1 MNRTETAAKTMK
13 DLYGEANP
21 GLSVSDP
28 EFAAI
33 KARLIY
39 GEVYAEETL
48 PAKLREL
55 VILAVAA
62 ANQTMNEVQRHTA
75 AALAAGGKPEEIKEA
90 VYHCAPYIGLG
101 KAENAVNAVNEVFA
115 EKGVALPLESGQT
128 VTEESRLAD
137 GIAAQKSIFG
147 AHIDAMRAAAPENQK
162 NIQDY
167 LSAYCFGD
175 FYTRKFLTIPEREL
189 LTFAILAAQGG
200 CEPQVKAH
208 VGGNAAVGN
217 GKETLLAALTVCLPY
232 IGFPRILNALA
243 CINEVLPEN
252 CHPAVSRKTERR
264 PPELRRRAAL
274 CILQRVCAAAGA
286 VFRKFPAR
294 TRE

>member
-13 DLYGEANP
+13 DLYGEAHTD
-21 GLSVSDP
+21 LSVSDP

-39 GEVYAEETL
+39 GEVYAEKTL
-48 PAKLREL
+48 SAKLREL
-55 VILAVAA
+55 VILAVAVT
-62 ANQTMNEVQRHTA
+62 NQTMNEVRRHTA
-75 AALAAGGKPEEIKEA
+75 TALAAGGKPEEIKEA

-217 GKETLLAALTVCLPY
+217 GKKTLLAALTVCLPY
-232 IGFPRILNALA
+232 IGFPRTLNALA

-252 CHPAVSRKTERR
+252 
-264 PPELRRRAAL
+264 
-274 CILQRVCAAAGA
+274 
-286 VFRKFPAR
+286 
-294 TRE
+294 

>member
-1 MNRTETAAKTMK
+1 MMNRTEKAAQTMRA
-13 DLYGEANP
+13 LYGEARNS
-21 GLSVSDP
+21 LAASDP

-33 KARLIY
+33 KERLIY
-39 GEVYAEETL
+39 GEVYAEE
-48 PAKLREL
+48 KLSARMREL
-55 VILAVAA
+55 VILVVAA
-62 ANQTMNEVQRHTA
+62 TNQTMNEVRRHAA
-75 AALAAGGKPEEIKEA
+75 AALAAGVKPEAIREA

-115 EKGVALPLESGQT
+115 EKDIALPLTSGQT

-147 AHIDAMRAAAPENQK
+147 GHIDAMRAAAPENQK

-175 FYTRKFLTIPEREL
+175 FYTRRFLTIPEREL

-200 CEPQVKAH
+200 CEPQVRAH

-217 GKETLLAALTVCLPY
+217 SKEILLAALTVCLPY
-232 IGFPRILNALA
+232 IGFPRTLNALG
-243 CINEVLPEN
+243 CVNEVLPEEK
-252 CHPAVSRKTERR
+252 A
-264 PPELRRRAAL
+264 
-274 CILQRVCAAAGA
+274 
-286 VFRKFPAR
+286 
-294 TRE
+294 